1 MVACNTSN
9 RIRYYYENILRYDL
23 LLKLNYNNI
32 MQVPQICKIIIL
44 AHSVPYNNVKSVS
57 LALEIICGQ
66 KVFCTILPYPSG
78 QNFKGPGTGYLRGPY
93 ANSTRPASKKNWG
106 RPGTGSWQS
115 GKGTG
120 TAPRGRP
127 TDRRISVSQP
137 NLALLYCS
145 LRARTMYNF
154 LEKLISFAAITGPDG
169 TSNDYK
175 IQIQGQEV
183 QVTLSNR
190 EVRLFPEIQNHFD
203 SFADLQAVQIKLVT
217 SASNE
222 KETRLLW
229 TGLQQKEI

>member
-1 MVACNTSN
+1 MKPVLTNPSN

-44 AHSVPYNNVKSVS
+44 AYSVPYTYVKSVS

-66 KVFCTILPYPSG
+66 KVFCTILPDPSG
-78 QNFKGPGTGYLRGPY
+78 QHFKGPH
-93 ANSTRPASKKNWG
+93 AASFVPSRKKWH
-106 RPGTGSWQS
+106 S
-115 GKGTG
+115 GKG
-120 TAPRGRP
+120 RGDSRRAE
-127 TDRRISVSQP
+127 RRISVSQS
-137 NLALLYCS
+137 NSALLYCS

-154 LEKLISFAAITGPDG
+154 LDKLISFAALTELQSGRC
-169 TSNDYK
+169 NDSK

-190 EVRLFPEIQNHFD
+190 EVRLFPEIQNHFE
-203 SFADLQAVQIKLVT
+203 FFECLQAIQIKLVT
-217 SASNE
+217 SASSE
-222 KETRLLW
+222 EETRLLW